1 MVDLKT
7 FRKKNGI
14 TQKELAKFLGITHGF
29 ISQVELGKSRLPEGK
44 LEKLLNND
52 RGWAVDDLVETDKS
66 TNLQTEVERL
76 NKTIDGL
83 NETIRIQG
91 ETIKTQSETI
101 SKQSETNINQLK
113 AKINDIKTF
122 LGSESSTK
130 SGISSTYQQRVST
143 INKKYGTRYQV
154 DDLQKLFSSS
164 LWKKMEVKNYDS
176 DTIMKAIGYIQNKS
190 TDEDVFKGLISDA
203 RKRKNVPEFTGDPFV
218 DEAVRDMLRSR
229 QTVDEMYQYF
239 KGI

>member
-29 ISQVELGKSRLPEGK
+29 ISQVELGKSRLPEDK

-52 RGWAVDDLVETDKS
+52 RGWAVDDLVEAENS
-66 TNLQTEVERL
+66 INLQTEVERL

-101 SKQSETNINQLK
+101 AKQSETINVLIVSKEGHVPGHVLSAHSTGTQ
-113 AKINDIKTF
+113 
-122 LGSESSTK
+122 GS
-130 SGISSTYQQRVST
+130 I
-143 INKKYGTRYQV
+143 
-154 DDLQKLFSSS
+154 
-164 LWKKMEVKNYDS
+164 
-176 DTIMKAIGYIQNKS
+176 
-190 TDEDVFKGLISDA
+190 
-203 RKRKNVPEFTGDPFV
+203 
-218 DEAVRDMLRSR
+218 
-229 QTVDEMYQYF
+229 
-239 KGI
+239 